1 MEEKTSEEISTQL
14 IKIYGCADNHDK
26 SFGKKKWVS
35 LEAHNKKLSQ
45 IKKELKEK
53 IEIINKLSLRVCKR
67 CNGYNGKKLC
77 KCGYDNVLNPLGL

>member
-1 MEEKTSEEISTQL
+1 MIRMEEKISEEISTQL

-45 IKKELKEK
+45 IKKELRLKFCLRVGSVTNCRCK
-53 IEIINKLSLRVCKR
+53 SCKSINQIINKGR
-67 CNGYNGKKLC
+67 
-77 KCGYDNVLNPLGL
+77 